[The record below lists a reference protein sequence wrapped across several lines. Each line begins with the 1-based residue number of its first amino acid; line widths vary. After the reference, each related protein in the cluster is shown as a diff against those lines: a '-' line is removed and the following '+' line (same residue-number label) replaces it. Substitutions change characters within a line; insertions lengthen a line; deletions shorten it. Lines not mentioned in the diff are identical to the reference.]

1 MGMATIPLLANNM
14 RINDIL
20 TPERTYSGVSL
31 KSKKKV
37 LEFAAETIATAYP
50 GLFSEDIFE
59 TLCARERLGSTALG
73 HGVALPHAR
82 LPTLKE
88 PLGLLIRLREGISFD
103 SEDNAP
109 VDLVFVLVVPQA
121 TNDLHLKLLA
131 QIAEKF
137 SQAEFRDRLRH
148 APTSEVLYELATS

>member
-1 MGMATIPLLANNM
+1 MKIH
-14 RINDIL
+14 DIL

-37 LEFAAETIATAYP
+37 LEFAAETIARTYP

-82 LPTLKE
+82 LPFLQE
-88 PLGLLIRLREGISFD
+88 PLGLLIRLREGVSFD
-103 SEDNAP
+103 SEDNTP
-109 VDLVFVLVVPQA
+109 VDLIFVLVVPQ
-121 TNDLHLKLLA
+121 TTTDLHLQLLA
-131 QIAEKF
+131 QIAEIF
-137 SQAEFRDRLRH
+137 SQAEFRESLRK
-148 APTSEVLYELATS
+148 AATSEVLYELATS

>member
-1 MGMATIPLLANNM
+1 MK
-14 RINDIL
+14 INDIL
-20 TPERTYSGVSL
+20 TPERTYSGVLL

-37 LEFAAETIATAYP
+37 LEFAAEIISAAYP
-50 GLFSEDIFE
+50 GLLTENIFE
-59 TLCARERLGSTALG
+59 VLCARERLGSTSLG

-82 LPTLKE
+82 LSPLQE

-103 SEDNAP
+103 GDDNVP
-109 VDLVFVLVVPQA
+109 VDLIFVLVVPQTA
-121 TNDLHLKLLA
+121 NDLHLKLLA

-137 SQAEFRDRLRH
+137 NEAEFRDRLRQ